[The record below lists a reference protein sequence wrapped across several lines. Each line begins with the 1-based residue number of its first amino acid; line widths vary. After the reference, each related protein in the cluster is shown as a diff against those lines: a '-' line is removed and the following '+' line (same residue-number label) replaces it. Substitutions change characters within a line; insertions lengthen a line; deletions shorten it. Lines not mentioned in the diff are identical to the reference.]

1 METPTILV
9 VEDDAPIRRGLCD
22 ALRFA
27 GYEVIDAGDGAVGRE
42 RALYGHYDLLLLDL
56 ILPHVSGF
64 EILEAVRRQRPGVS
78 VIILSARGEENDKVR
93 GLALGADDYVMKPF
107 SVRELLARVDAVLR
121 RAPERP
127 QPVDTIEFPNGVAD
141 LARREVR
148 HRGGGR
154 ELLSEREADLL
165 RYLAAHRGRVLSRD
179 EILRRVWRLDPKSVA
194 TRTIDMHV
202 ASLRQKLRDDAGE
215 PAIVLTVRGAGYM
228 LAAPAT

>member
-1 METPTILV
+1 
-9 VEDDAPIRRGLCD
+9 
-22 ALRFA
+22 
-27 GYEVIDAGDGAVGRE
+27 
-42 RALYGHYDLLLLDL
+42 
-56 ILPHVSGF
+56 
-64 EILEAVRRQRPGVS
+64 
-78 VIILSARGEENDKVR
+78 
-93 GLALGADDYVMKPF
+93 MKPF

-127 QPVDTIEFPNGVAD
+127 QPVEVIEFPHGVAD
-141 LARREVR
+141 LARREIR
-148 HRGGGR
+148 HSGGGR
-154 ELLSEREADLL
+154 EPLSEREAELL

-215 PAIVLTVRGAGYM
+215 PSIVLTVRGAGYM